1 MIVVPGVALLDPIP
15 EKNQWQILAT
25 VAATQAKDSAG
36 NYCYELWV
44 WHFNCYMDV
53 STVRHEALTF
63 SLATAAKKKI
73 HTKKIKFLFVK
84 SHKIYSTGGFIWMV
98 TAQNISTELKARVF
112 P

>member
-15 EKNQWQILAT
+15 EKNQWHILAT

-53 STVRHEALTF
+53 SAVRHEALTF

-73 HTKKIKFLFVK
+73 HTKKSNFFL
-84 SHKIYSTGGFIWMV
+84 
-98 TAQNISTELKARVF
+98 
-112 P
+112 

>member
-15 EKNQWQILAT
+15 EKNQWHILAT

-53 STVRHEALTF
+53 SAVRHEALTF
-63 SLATAAKKKI
+63 SLAMVAEKKI
-73 HTKKIKFLFVK
+73 HTKKSNFFL
-84 SHKIYSTGGFIWMV
+84 
-98 TAQNISTELKARVF
+98 
-112 P
+112 